1 MDSCLYD
8 PYWDKSAGRW
18 MWKVGASASAPPAYK
33 NGAFLLFKED
43 ATGWLCFSLAATAIL
58 DALGQGLNLVVGIAL
73 FRHLFADLAIGI
85 DHRGVVLAAELLAN
99 LGQR

>member
-1 MDSCLYD
+1 
-8 PYWDKSAGRW
+8 